1 MPGAGL
7 TWLDRL
13 DRSQAGQLVALFDRE
28 WWTTG
33 RDLAG
38 VERMLAGSAE
48 VVGVLDGAELVAFG
62 RSFADGV
69 YMASIND
76 VIVSERRRGEGL
88 GTAVVEELLRRP
100 AVAGAELVTLHC
112 LAEMIPYY
120 ERLGFSKTDPR
131 LHRMEIRRRPGGGPL
146 SILARR

>member
-7 TWLDRL
+7 SWIDRF
-13 DRSQAGQLVALFDRE
+13 DRAQAEQLVELFDRE
-28 WWTTG
+28 WWTKG

-38 VERMLAGSAE
+38 VERMLAGSSE
-48 VVGVLDGAELVAFG
+48 VVGVLDGEELVAFG
-62 RSFADGV
+62 RSFSDGV

-76 VIVSERRRGEGL
+76 IIVAGQRRGEGL
-88 GTAVVEELLRRP
+88 GIAVVEELLRRP

-120 ERLGFSKTDPR
+120 ERLGFSLTDSG
-131 LHRMEIRRRPGGGPL
+131 LHRMELKR
-146 SILARR
+146 